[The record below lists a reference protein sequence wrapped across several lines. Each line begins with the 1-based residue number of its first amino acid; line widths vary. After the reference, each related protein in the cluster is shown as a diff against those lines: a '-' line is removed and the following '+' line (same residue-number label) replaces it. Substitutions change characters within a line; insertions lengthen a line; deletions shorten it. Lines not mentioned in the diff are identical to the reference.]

1 MSCDP
6 QKTLTPCILL
16 SASEKDASM
25 DVPRTPM
32 HRNGPAACQPH
43 PNLLITQVTPSPG
56 ALCAGLP
63 LFLKVARDTRALLVM
78 WAVPLAGK
86 DCMAQGHTKCKSNVF
101 SDIPSQ
107 GFEVSPRN

>member
-6 QKTLTPCILL
+6 QKPLTPCILL

-25 DVPRTPM
+25 EVPRTPM
-32 HRNGPAACQPH
+32 HRNSPAACQPH

-78 WAVPLAGK
+78 
-86 DCMAQGHTKCKSNVF
+86 
-101 SDIPSQ
+101 
-107 GFEVSPRN
+107 